1 MEIER
6 KEIKEVISYK
16 KKVLNKIKV
25 KVKSFSRR
33 EPHKY
38 IFKGDATV
46 FITKFF
52 EKYKDE
58 LNEKINKI
66 LPYNEKDVDFLSI
79 DKHGNLEAALPGYSQ
94 IVGNGYY
101 KYMLGRYLYAI
112 KYIKRKSV
120 LDAGCG
126 LGWGA
131 YLISEYPSELIA
143 IDINEKAIGF
153 AKKIWNDKKVKFR
166 HNSVLDLNSLRKT
179 FDVILSFEVI
189 EHLKFDEGKL
199 FLERVYASLRKRGFL
214 ILSSSFPDSSA
225 DAKLIQSRNEFHL
238 KIYSKKELEKY
249 AREVG
254 FRKVFFVG
262 NNISVIEK

>member
-1 MEIER
+1 METER
-6 KEIKEVISYK
+6 KDIEEVIFY
-16 KKVLNKIKV
+16 KKVLNRIKAKIK
-25 KVKSFSRR
+25 SLFSR

-58 LNEKINKI
+58 LHEKIDKI
-66 LPYNEKDVDFLSI
+66 LSYNEKDVGFLSI
-79 DKHGNLEAALPGYSQ
+79 DKQGNLEAGLPGYSQ
-94 IVGNGYY
+94 TVGSGYY

-143 IDINEKAIGF
+143 IDINKKSIDF
-153 AKKIWNDKKVKFR
+153 ADKNWNDKKVTFR
-166 HNSVLDLNSLRKT
+166 HNSILDLNSIKKT
-179 FDVILSFEVI
+179 FDAILNFEVI
-189 EHLKFDEGKL
+189 EHLKLDEGKL
-199 FLERVYASLRKRGFL
+199 FLEQVYTNLRKRGVL

-225 DAKLIQSRNEFHL
+225 DAKLVQSRNEFHL
-238 KIYSKKELEKY
+238 KIYSKKELKKY

-254 FRKVFFVG
+254 FRRVLFVG
-262 NNISVIEK
+262 NNIAVIEK